1 MPIVYEVVFCSIY
14 VEELPECI
22 CHHQHHISNTRR
34 FYGELDQLPKSK
46 QPLTQGDIE
55 EMISL
60 LDTSEDFGKAS
71 TSVQLRSTASAGL
84 VILSSCIRRVGSFEE
99 ERERER
105 ISSCQGRCL
114 RDSLQ
119 STRQDLSCR
128 EV

>member
-1 MPIVYEVVFCSIY
+1 MLKSCPSLLNNQVG
-14 VEELPECI
+14 
-22 CHHQHHISNTRR
+22 HHQHHISNTRI

-60 LDTSEDFGKAS
+60 LVSSDDFGKAS
-71 TSVQLRSTASAGL
+71 TSEQLRSKASVGL
-84 VILSSCIRRVGSFEE
+84 FDIVELHTKGGEFRG
-99 ERERER
+99 RERAR
-105 ISSCQGRCL
+105 ISSCQGRYL

-128 EV
+128 EVYNVGLFGEE